1 MSPLHKVGV
10 LAQRSRNF
18 LFLNLFLFI
27 AYGFI
32 DEEFQTID
40 FNESE
45 AKDYFKEFKSSL
57 DYYNTHIDEFES
69 SGPRGEV
76 ARSYLEKFDIVL
88 RMFKGT
94 KTQADFALKM
104 LHVFIIYSIHI
115 FKNNLWNIK
124 K

>member
-1 MSPLHKVGV
+1 MSDKLPEIKERFTINV
-10 LAQRSRNF
+10 Q
-18 LFLNLFLFI
+18 I

-32 DEEFQTID
+32 DEGFQTIN

-76 ARSYLEKFDIVL
+76 ARSYLEKF
-88 RMFKGT
+88 
-94 KTQADFALKM
+94 
-104 LHVFIIYSIHI
+104 
-115 FKNNLWNIK
+115 
-124 K
+124 

>member
-1 MSPLHKVGV
+1 MSEKLLEIKERFTINV
-10 LAQRSRNF
+10 Q
-18 LFLNLFLFI
+18 I

-32 DEEFQTID
+32 DEGFQTVD

-57 DYYNTHIDEFES
+57 DYYNDHIDKFES

-104 LHVFIIYSIHI
+104 LHVFIIALYEPLNKE
-115 FKNNLWNIK
+115 FFTE
-124 K
+124 